1 MKKTSLLH
9 QSRNNGPFTND
20 SRTSARLNEIGSIHH
35 VELENMRKSIAR
47 SMQGSDPMVSVAM
60 ARALMDGDDEDMVDL
75 WNEAF
80 GVDCFE
86 ANCLCETHEWLRRQ
100 DDISLDSRA
109 EYFQELLNKVVAFV
123 RRGLILSDDATR
135 TIHECATML
144 GLPIETELPDNVLLI
159 TSLRKSNSLED
170 GRFYLRETF
179 NEFGQIERAALA
191 PRNHGFG
198 EITSSYLASLLSLL
212 YIFFILTWTYFNRVR

>member
-1 MKKTSLLH
+1 MMPLITFLSYTTY
-9 QSRNNGPFTND
+9 R
-20 SRTSARLNEIGSIHH
+20 EHH
-35 VELENMRKSIAR
+35 
-47 SMQGSDPMVSVAM
+47 
-60 ARALMDGDDEDMVDL
+60 
-75 WNEAF
+75 
-80 GVDCFE
+80 
-86 ANCLCETHEWLRRQ
+86 
-100 DDISLDSRA
+100 RA